1 MVGVLVGWYSVILI
15 KPKIHTDAFFLK
27 TFLIFQ
33 HLLRSFSIG
42 EHTALVQRD
51 PENMAIMKKDKDM
64 KRGDIYFQ
72 YTNNVVTM
80 KWFDNRGVTM
90 IGTCRE

>member
-1 MVGVLVGWYSVILI
+1 M
-15 KPKIHTDAFFLK
+15 
-27 TFLIFQ
+27 
-33 HLLRSFSIG
+33 
-42 EHTALVQRD
+42 E
-51 PENMAIMKKDKDM
+51 KDKDM